1 MDNEKKYLSPGK
13 KIAYGSGDFGS
24 NFFYMLVSSFVL
36 IYITNTIGMNPGIV
50 GTLIMVSKLL
60 DGITDVFFGSL
71 IDKTRSSMG
80 KARPWMFFSGFPL
93 ALCMIMIF
101 AVPTSLGDT
110 AKYAW
115 FFIFYTCANA
125 LFYTAN
131 NIAYATMSALI
142 TRNESERVSLGSF
155 RYIFAMLA
163 SIIVSSSTV
172 AIANA
177 LGGGVAG
184 WRAMAIVFAV
194 IYLIFNSIA
203 SLVCKEI
210 PDIAAEKGKETEKES
225 FWVLLKTVV
234 TNRYYLLLLG
244 LYLFLYI
251 NTSLGTSIGVF
262 YFQYIMG
269 DPGLLG
275 TVSAASLFMII
286 GFVLNPMLVKKYGM
300 YKVNLISFIASTI
313 ISIVLLFFV
322 YTANLGAI
330 IVLSVLK
337 AITLAFLMGS
347 LNALVACV
355 SQNSYLKTGLH
366 TEGMMLSCSSIGVKV
381 GGGLGAA
388 LSGWLL
394 SAVGFVGTAQVQ
406 TVAVNNMIKFI
417 YGGIPLILTIAM
429 TLILA
434 AMNVERDNDRLEER
448 NEKKA
453 I

>member
-1 MDNEKKYLSPGK
+1 MDNEKKYLSLGK

-36 IYITNTIGMNPGIV
+36 IYMTNTIGMNPGIV

-71 IDKTRSSMG
+71 IDKTRSNMG

-163 SIIVSSSTV
+163 SIIVSSSAV

-194 IYLIFNSIA
+194 IYLIFNSVA

-210 PDIAAEKGKETEKES
+210 PDIAVEKGKETEKES
-225 FWVLLKTVV
+225 FWILLKTVV

-300 YKVNLISFIASTI
+300 YKVNLMSFIASTI
-313 ISIVLLFFV
+313 VSVVLLFFV

-366 TEGMMLSCSSIGVKV
+366 TEGMMFSCSSIGVKV

-434 AMNVERDNDRLEER
+434 AMNVEKDNDRLEER

-453 I
+453 V

>member
-1 MDNEKKYLSPGK
+1 MDNEKKYLSLGK

-36 IYITNTIGMNPGIV
+36 IYMTNTIGMNPGIV

-71 IDKTRSSMG
+71 IDKTRSNMG

-163 SIIVSSSTV
+163 SIIVSSSAV

-194 IYLIFNSIA
+194 IYLIFNSVA

-210 PDIAAEKGKETEKES
+210 PDIAIEKGKETEKES

-300 YKVNLISFIASTI
+300 YKVNLISFITSTI
-313 ISIVLLFFV
+313 VSIVLLFFV

-366 TEGMMLSCSSIGVKV
+366 TEGMMFSCSSIGVKV

-394 SAVGFVGTAQVQ
+394 SAVGFVGTAEVQ

-417 YGGIPLILTIAM
+417 YGGIPLILTISM

-434 AMNVERDNDRLEER
+434 AMNVEKDNDRLEEK

-453 I
+453 V

>member
-1 MDNEKKYLSPGK
+1 MDNEKKYLSLGK

-36 IYITNTIGMNPGIV
+36 IYMTNTIGMNPGIV

-163 SIIVSSSTV
+163 SIIVSSSAV

-194 IYLIFNSIA
+194 IYLIFNSVA

-210 PDIAAEKGKETEKES
+210 PDIAVEKGKETEKES
-225 FWVLLKTVV
+225 FWLLLKTVV

-313 ISIVLLFFV
+313 VSVVLLFFV

-366 TEGMMLSCSSIGVKV
+366 TEGMMFSCSSIGVKV

-394 SAVGFVGTAQVQ
+394 SAVGFVGTAEVQ

-434 AMNVERDNDRLEER
+434 AMNVEKDNNRLEER

-453 I
+453 V

>member
-1 MDNEKKYLSPGK
+1 MDNEKKYLSLGK

-36 IYITNTIGMNPGIV
+36 IYMTNTIGMNPGIV

-101 AVPTSLGDT
+101 AVPTSLGDI

-163 SIIVSSSTV
+163 SIIVSSSAV

-366 TEGMMLSCSSIGVKV
+366 TEGMMFSCSSIGVKV

-417 YGGIPLILTIAM
+417 YGGIPLILIIAM

-453 I
+453 V

>member
-24 NFFYMLVSSFVL
+24 NFFYMLISSFVL
-36 IYITNTIGMNPGIV
+36 IYMTNTIGMNPGIV

-313 ISIVLLFFV
+313 ISIVLLFFI

>member
-1 MDNEKKYLSPGK
+1 MDNEKKYLSLGK

-36 IYITNTIGMNPGIV
+36 IYMTNTIGMNPGIV

-71 IDKTRSSMG
+71 IDKTRSNMG

-163 SIIVSSSTV
+163 SIIVSSSAV

-194 IYLIFNSIA
+194 IYLIFNSVA

-210 PDIAAEKGKETEKES
+210 PDIAVEKGKETEKES

-286 GFVLNPMLVKKYGM
+286 GFVLNPILVKKYGM

-313 ISIVLLFFV
+313 VSIVLLFFV

-366 TEGMMLSCSSIGVKV
+366 TEGMMFSCSSIGVKV

-434 AMNVERDNDRLEER
+434 AMNVEKDNNRLEER

-453 I
+453 V